1 MSAMGWGFSRSRRR
15 LAAGLSRC
23 SLVGLLA
30 LAAGC
35 DGFAVQQQTIAEFDT
50 TEGAF
55 AFALRSDVAPATSA
69 AFAARVSSGFYN
81 TTVIH
86 EVVPDGYVAIG
97 GYVRAGLT
105 QKETRDPIA
114 LEAGLPNLRGTI
126 AMARTNDPDS
136 ATSQFFFNLVD
147 NASLDPS
154 AENPG
159 YAVFGFIIEG
169 QDVVDTIAGI
179 PTAAEGQ
186 NEEVPIRDVAIRSV
200 VRSELPEPA
209 EGRIGVTIETTL
221 GRIVVNLDA
230 AAAPT
235 TVDNFLQYA
244 DAGFYRGTLFH
255 RVVPG
260 FVVQGG
266 GFVRAYTAKP
276 AADSIPN
283 ESLNGLKNV
292 RESISI
298 EASGDQIFDA
308 ARIRLNLAN
317 NPQFDARGAELGF
330 PVFGSIYSGR
340 EVLDRIAV
348 VETAPRGD
356 LENAPIED
364 ILIRTARVYSI
375 PAGFDTSPWDAAD
388 FAEAGNDAINLGR
401 DFLRTLIYY
410 GIARPGRGSQY

>member
-1 MSAMGWGFSRSRRR
+1 MGAFGR
-15 LAAGLSRC
+15 LWSVRGRQAAAVLG
-23 SLVGLLA
+23 A
-30 LAAGC
+30 LAVLLMSTVGC
-35 DGFAVQQQTIAEFDT
+35 DGFIVQQNTVAEFET
-50 TEGAF
+50 TLGTF
-55 AFALRSDVAPATSA
+55 AFELRNDIAPATSA
-69 AFAARVSSGFYN
+69 AFAARVNSGFYN

-86 EVVPDGYVAIG
+86 EVVPDGYIAIG
-97 GYVRAGLT
+97 GYVRAGLS

-114 LEAGLPNLRGTI
+114 LEARLPHLRGTI
-126 AMARTNDPDS
+126 AMARTDDPDS

-154 AENPG
+154 DEGPG

-169 QDVVDTIAGI
+169 QDVVDTIAGL

-186 NEEVPIRDVAIRSV
+186 NSEVPIRDVAIRSV
-200 VRSELPEPA
+200 VRSDLPEPA
-209 EGRIGVTIETTL
+209 EGRVGVTIETTL
-221 GRIVVNLDA
+221 GRIAVNLDA
-230 AAAPT
+230 AAAPA
-235 TVDNFLQYA
+235 TVDNFLQYV
-244 DAGFYRGTLFH
+244 DSGFYRGTVFH

-266 GFVRAYTAKP
+266 GFVRAYSPKP

-283 ESLNGLKNV
+283 ESVNGLKNV

-308 ARIRLNLAN
+308 ARFRLNLVN

-340 EVLDRIAV
+340 EALDRIAA

-356 LENAPIED
+356 IEDAPIDD
-364 ILIRTARVYSI
+364 ILIRTARTYSI
-375 PAGFDTSPWDAAD
+375 PAESDTRPWDEAD
-388 FAEAGNDAINLGR
+388 LAEAGNDAIELGR
-401 DFLRTLIYY
+401 DLLRTVIYY
-410 GIARPGRGSQY
+410 GIARP